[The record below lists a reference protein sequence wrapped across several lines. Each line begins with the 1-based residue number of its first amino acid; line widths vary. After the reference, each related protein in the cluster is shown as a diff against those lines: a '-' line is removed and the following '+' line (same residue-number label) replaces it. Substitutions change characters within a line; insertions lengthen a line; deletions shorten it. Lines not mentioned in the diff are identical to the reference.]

1 MIDSTFLFLKD
12 QINNYLNLKTGES
25 DTLDITPL
33 TDNTGQV
40 ISDKLGLTLVNIE
53 EERSIQQIPQLRPTS
68 VGTVAKSNPK
78 VRLNFHL
85 LFSANFDTNYDE
97 ALKHIGYVITFFQ
110 AQNVFSPVTH
120 PGLPTTVEKLVFELL
135 TLSLEQQNNMWAAL
149 GAKYRPSI
157 VYKMRMLLLEDDLP
171 LDSQIPITEISRNQ
185 L

>member
-40 ISDKLGLTLVNIE
+40 VSDKLGLTLINIE
-53 EERSIQQIPQLRPTS
+53 EERSVQQLPQLKPTAI
-68 VGTVAKSNPK
+68 GTTAKSNPK

-85 LFSANFDTNYDE
+85 LFSTNFENNYDE

-110 AQNVFSPVTH
+110 ARNVFLPSSH
-120 PGLPTTVEKLVFELL
+120 PSLPTGVEKLIFELL
-135 TLSLEQQNNMWAAL
+135 SLSLEQQNNMWAAL
-149 GAKYRPSI
+149 GAKYRPSL
-157 VYKMRMLLLEDDLP
+157 VYKMRMLLMEDSLPLED
-171 LDSQIPITEISRNQ
+171 QIPITEISRTTI
-185 L
+185 